1 MNILHKEIN
10 FDRFVR
16 GVIFLSV
23 LAAIVWIVGQLSD
36 VLLPFFIA
44 WVLAY
49 MLNPITSFLQTK
61 GRLHFRWLSVLAT
74 LTLLAVVIGG
84 CAMLVV
90 PSAISEAVQLKNL
103 IADYLRHGT
112 GNATIPQQAKE
123 LLTEY
128 LQGEEVKNF
137 LNSESV
143 IDFLQRTA
151 SRIGGILWH
160 TANMLFGL
168 LTWGITLL
176 YLIFLLLDF
185 ERISKGWIHYVPHR
199 LRESAQTLADDVA
212 SGMSAY
218 FRGQSIVALTVGIL
232 FAIGFS
238 IIDLPLAIGF
248 GIFVGALNL
257 VPYLQTLSIPLA
269 ILLALLKAA
278 ETGSNFWLTL
288 LLVAIVYIAVQIIQ
302 DLYIVP
308 KVMGKI
314 MGLSP
319 AMILL
324 SLSVWGYILGFIG
337 LIVALPL
344 TTLILSY
351 YKRYIIKESVPV
363 S

>member
-1 MNILHKEIN
+1 MNILQKEIN

-16 GVIFLSV
+16 GLVFLTV
-23 LAAIVWIVGQLSD
+23 LAALVWVVGLLSD

-49 MLNPITSFLQTK
+49 LLNPVTTFLQTTC
-61 GRLHFRWLSVLAT
+61 RLRFRWLSVLAT
-74 LTLLAVVIGG
+74 LALLGCVIAG
-84 CAMLVV
+84 CIMLVV
-90 PSAISEAVQLKNL
+90 PSAINEAVQLKNL
-103 IADYLRHGT
+103 IADYLNHGT

-128 LQGEEVKNF
+128 LQAEEVKKF

-143 IDFLQRTA
+143 MDFVQQTA
-151 SRIGGILWH
+151 SRIGGLLMH
-160 TANMLFGL
+160 TANMLLGII
-168 LTWGITLL
+168 TWGITLL

-185 ERISKGWIHYVPHR
+185 ERISKGWIHYIPHR

-212 SGMSAY
+212 TGMSAY
-218 FRGQSIVALTVGIL
+218 FRGQSIVALIVGIL

-238 IIDLPLAIGF
+238 AIDLPMAIGF
-248 GIFVGALNL
+248 GLFVGVLNL

-269 ILLALLKAA
+269 VLLALLKAA

-288 LLVAIVYIAVQIIQ
+288 LLVGIVYIVVQIIQ
-302 DLYIVP
+302 DLYVVP
-308 KVMGKI
+308 KVMGRI

-319 AMILL
+319 AIILL
-324 SLSVWGYILGFIG
+324 SLSVWGYLLGFIG

-351 YKRYIIKESVPV
+351 YKRYIIKDIATPN
-363 S
+363 